1 VTPSE
6 SPEPGPPGIIES
18 VRAVSSSP
26 EPERARHRWGFG
38 AFLLVEAVFIL
49 TAVFV
54 TAVGGTYGA
63 NLTNSVALV
72 LIGSIVPSVLA
83 ATVAVVIT
91 KVRGNGPV
99 IDLRLQWSKDD
110 VATGLKL
117 GVVGLVLT
125 YVAATVWA
133 KAVGKENATSA
144 VGELVTNAK
153 LPVIAAVVM
162 FLYVCFIGPVCEEII
177 YRGLLWGAVERQGWN
192 KWAAFG
198 MTTVIFAISHL
209 EPLRT
214 TLLIVIAIPIGLA
227 RLITRRLG
235 ASIVAHVMNNFLPG
249 LTLLLVTIGVIP
261 A

>member
-1 VTPSE
+1 MTPSE
-6 SPEPGPPGIIES
+6 SPEPSPPGLIES
-18 VRAVSSSP
+18 VRAVSSAP
-26 EPERARHRWGFG
+26 EPDRAGQRWGFG

-49 TAVFV
+49 SAVFI
-54 TAVGGTYGA
+54 TAVGRINGA
-63 NLTNSVALV
+63 SLSSSVSLV

-83 ATVAVVIT
+83 AAVAVVIT

-99 IDLRLQWSKDD
+99 IDLRLQWTRED

-117 GVVGLVLT
+117 GILGLFLT
-125 YVAATVWA
+125 YVAATIWA
-133 KAVGKENATSA
+133 KAVGEENATSA
-144 VGELVTNAK
+144 VGELVTQAS
-153 LPVIAAVVM
+153 LPVSAAVVM

-192 KWAAFG
+192 RWAAFG

-214 TLLIVIAIPIGLA
+214 TLLIVIAIPIGIA